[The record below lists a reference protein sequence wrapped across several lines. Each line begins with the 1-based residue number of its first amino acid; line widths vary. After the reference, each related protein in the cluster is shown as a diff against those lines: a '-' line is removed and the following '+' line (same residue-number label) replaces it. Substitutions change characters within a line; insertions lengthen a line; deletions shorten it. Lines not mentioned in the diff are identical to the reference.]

1 VAYLP
6 LANLLHW
13 KLRSALS
20 AAGIGIGV
28 CMLVTLTGLSRG
40 SVDEVAD
47 RWEAVEADLIVCP
60 RVWGEDVTAMGASIS
75 DRYAPKMLAEF
86 PQIVADVVPVALG
99 QLRLGGQ
106 GQLAAGVDPSQWR
119 SLTGGR
125 GLSQGRLFDP
135 DGRFAKWI
143 EQKLLTPVQDEDA
156 NQVPANTPTPEDL
169 EVHGGLELV
178 IDERLARK
186 ARLGVGDVVES
197 ANCRWHVVGI
207 VPAGGMTRVYMPRR
221 TAQFLFGKGLQD
233 SSLLFVKLKSGA
245 DAVES
250 ARKLRTLGPEVLQL
264 RQYRDSLQRKLGIM
278 YLYVDIVNAVSLA
291 ISFLFIMVTLY
302 TMVLQR
308 TREIAI
314 LRSLG
319 ASRAK
324 VMRGVL
330 AEALLLTA
338 AGTAAGVAAA
348 FLAGWLI
355 QSLTLYSV
363 TITAPWIGVAV
374 AAAAAGAILAGL
386 YPAWRASKVDVVEA
400 LTFE

>member
-1 VAYLP
+1 VVFLP

-20 AAGIGIGV
+20 AAGIAIGV

-47 RWEAVEADLIVCP
+47 RWESVDADLIVCP

-75 DRYAPKMLAEF
+75 DRYAPKMRAEF
-86 PQIVADVVPVALG
+86 PQVVADVVPVALG

-106 GQLAAGVDPSQWR
+106 GQLAAGVDAAQWR

-125 GLSQGRLFDP
+125 GLSQGRMFDP
-135 DGRFAKWI
+135 NGDFARWL
-143 EQKLLTPVQDEDA
+143 EQKLLAPVHDEDA
-156 NQVPANTPTPEDL
+156 NAALANTPTPEDL
-169 EVHGGLELV
+169 EAHGGLELV
-178 IDERLARK
+178 IDERLASK
-186 ARLGVGDVVES
+186 ARLHVGDVVES
-197 ANCRWHVVGI
+197 SNCRWRIVGI
-207 VPAGGMTRVYMPRR
+207 VPTGGMTRVYLPRR
-221 TAQFLFGKGLQD
+221 TAQFLFGKGLMD
-233 SSLLFVKLKSGA
+233 SSLLFVKLKRGA
-245 DAVES
+245 DAAES

-264 RQYRDSLQRKLGIM
+264 GQYRQRLQQKLGIM
-278 YLYVDIVNAVSLA
+278 YLYVNIVNAVSLV

-319 ASRAK
+319 ASRAR

-338 AGTAAGVAAA
+338 AGTAAGIAVSL
-348 FLAGWLI
+348 LAGWLI

-363 TITAPWIGVAV
+363 TITAWWILVAIG
-374 AAAAAGAILAGL
+374 AAAAGAILAGL